1 MKKVTLKEFFTVVWS
16 GVCQALGW
24 FFGLFGYKREGKF
37 AKCVWGLFAVSAAVV
52 MAVLACVLAD
62 AAYDHYFY
70 EHSSN
75 REWKKNGGRFISQTI
90 GYIPECDSKGY
101 IFNKETGKKV
111 LKGIQWISMPLGNDT
126 LCCFSNGSKRGYFNI
141 NDGKVVIEPKYEHA
155 WVFSDGLAA
164 VVEHGKVKFIDG
176 TGKVVI
182 DDGRDYDPESCGYV
196 FHDGYLVVMEDDKFG
211 LMDKTG
217 KLVLAKEY
225 EEIEVSANK
234 QYWSVGKDGQWA
246 VLDKDFNVVLPYIDG
261 RAYLGE
267 YIDVTMSDHTM
278 RKYDYDGNLVDDFY
292 VTEVHYLRYETG
304 EISYVMQSDID
315 SEGEEHEYMS
325 GINEEAIARLMAY
338 SCMSY
343 EGLMTRDGHI
353 VTMPLYRSITAIG
366 PDTYLCLVSDGDNV
380 IVDGK
385 GQIVR

>member
-1 MKKVTLKEFFTVVWS
+1 
-16 GVCQALGW
+16 
-24 FFGLFGYKREGKF
+24 
-37 AKCVWGLFAVSAAVV
+37 
-52 MAVLACVLAD
+52 
-62 AAYDHYFY
+62 
-70 EHSSN
+70 
-75 REWKKNGGRFISQTI
+75 
-90 GYIPECDSKGY
+90 
-101 IFNKETGKKV
+101 
-111 LKGIQWISMPLGNDT
+111 
-126 LCCFSNGSKRGYFNI
+126 
-141 NDGKVVIEPKYEHA
+141 
-155 WVFSDGLAA
+155 
-164 VVEHGKVKFIDG
+164 
-176 TGKVVI
+176 
-182 DDGRDYDPESCGYV
+182 
-196 FHDGYLVVMEDDKFG
+196 
-211 LMDKTG
+211 MDKTG

-325 GINEEAIARLMAY
+325 GINEEANARLMAY